1 LLTLAHG
8 DDKGGHA
15 MVGVPGLS
23 FGGVEGAVRWSSGAR
38 MGSSGGSMT
47 SSCLESG
54 QEALGQLIEERR

>member
-1 LLTLAHG
+1 
-8 DDKGGHA
+8 

-38 MGSSGGSMT
+38 MGSSGGSVT